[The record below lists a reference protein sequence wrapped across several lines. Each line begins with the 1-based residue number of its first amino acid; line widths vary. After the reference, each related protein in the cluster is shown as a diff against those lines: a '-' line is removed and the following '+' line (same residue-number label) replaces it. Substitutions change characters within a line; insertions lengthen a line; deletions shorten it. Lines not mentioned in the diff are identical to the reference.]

1 MKIIPILLVA
11 ILLLCVHIGI
21 AQKQPVSY
29 SIQGTI
35 ADSATRK
42 PLTFI
47 TVNLMKGPDTA
58 LKVDYSKANGFF
70 SFMGL
75 EADSYWLVMV
85 GVRYRTKRISIE
97 LRDSLQKKVEL
108 GTVLLSPDIVGLQ
121 EVIVTAAK
129 QIVKQEI
136 DRISYD
142 LQADPESKVVNVLE
156 MMRKVPL
163 LSLDGDNN
171 ILMKGNSDFKI
182 FINGKPS
189 SMMERNYKDILR
201 IMPASSIERIDV
213 ITSPPA
219 KYDAEGLA
227 GIIDII
233 TTKKLDNGYNGSI
246 NLSER
251 FPVGGPGLGGSVSAK
266 LGKFGVSAF
275 GGASLY
281 NNLPVRGGVQRITT
295 GEQPTNLLQE
305 GTTGSKSRTAY
316 LGYEMSYEIDAQ
328 NLLAAQ
334 FNLNSN
340 QLTGNSLQT
349 SLLTTSGV
357 YQQGYTLEN
366 NRTGDGQ
373 GVDAS
378 LNYQRSF
385 RADKNRLLTL
395 SYRYLSYRDGQHS
408 NLSITEQMNY
418 ILPDYQQVNDQS
430 FAEQTFQ
437 IDYVHPIKKHQIEA
451 GIKGILRDNQS
462 NFQYAV
468 ADSVTRQYVIQ
479 PAISNRF
486 KNTQNVFGAYAMYQY
501 SLKSWGVKAGLR
513 IEETVID
520 ADFISVDAK
529 LQRTYF
535 NLIPSVSVNRKL
547 ENSAGFTLSYTQRIQ
562 RPGINQLNPFVDRSN
577 PNFERSGNPEL
588 RPALVN
594 DLQVT
599 YSRPAKAQLNIG
611 LGFTFFRNLV
621 FPVSVYDSATNI
633 TRTSYG
639 NTGTAKLPSL
649 YVNLSYPITKQ
660 WNLSANSRA
669 AYGMVQGLV
678 NSVLIKNS
686 GLMYNVAVSTNYRLP
701 KDWRLTANVQLNGPS
716 INLQGNT
723 NSLLTTSL
731 SINKDLIKDKLVLA
745 GSVSNPFRTYRKY
758 LSNTFGPDFG
768 QTNFRWDYYRSF
780 TASLNYKFGTLKE
793 TIKKSKRGIRNDD
806 VLSGN

>member
-29 SIQGTI
+29 SVQGTI
-35 ADSATRK
+35 ADSSTRK

-58 LKVDYSKANGFF
+58 LKVDYSKADGFF
-70 SFMGL
+70 SFTGL
-75 EADSYWLVMV
+75 EAGSYWLVMAGV
-85 GVRYRTKRISIE
+85 GYRTKRIPIE
-97 LRDSLQKKVEL
+97 LRDSLQKEVEL

-121 EVIVTAAK
+121 EVVVTAAK

-136 DRISYD
+136 DRISYN

-201 IMPASSIERIDV
+201 SMPASSIERIDV

-246 NLSER
+246 NFSER

-281 NNLPVRGGVQRITT
+281 NNLPVRGGVQRVTT

-305 GTTGSKSRTAY
+305 GTTGSKSRTSY

-328 NLLAAQ
+328 NLLVAQ
-334 FNLNSN
+334 FNLNGN

-408 NLSITEQMNY
+408 NLSITERMNY

-437 IDYVHPIKKHQIEA
+437 LDYVHPIKKHQIEA

-468 ADSVTRQYVIQ
+468 ADSVTREYVIQ

-486 KNTQNVFGAYAMYQY
+486 KNTQNVFGAYATYQY

-594 DLQVT
+594 DIQVT

-621 FPVSVYDSATNI
+621 FTVSVYDSATNI

-649 YVNLSYPITKQ
+649 YVNLSYSITKQ

-723 NSLLTTSL
+723 NSLLATSL

-758 LSNTFGPDFG
+758 LSNTFGPDFE
-768 QTNFRWDYYRSF
+768 QTSFRWDYYRSF